1 MNETA
6 SLSRIVSG
14 FLDLHDLKAVPL
26 AVAVSG
32 GPDSMALA
40 HILAQRAAESRFD
53 LHILTVDHGL
63 RVEAAQ
69 EVVDVVT
76 YFEGKDHVTARIL
89 ERDIED
95 HQKDKRIQ
103 EAARQDR
110 YALMAAYCAEKS
122 IKHLFLAHH
131 ADDQMETVLFRL
143 AKGSGLD
150 GLAGMRDVQPYSDEL
165 TLCRPLLSLSK
176 DDLLSYCAAHD
187 IPYVEDKSNE
197 DDKFAR
203 VRMRKSQAVLV
214 GEGFSVQRLSVTASR
229 LNRAGQALD
238 FYAEKV
244 MSQALKYKE
253 TDRFVFIFSKIQN
266 APEEIRVRMFQR
278 IFDKL
283 SPDTQP
289 YGPRLE
295 KIETLV
301 ADLFAAP
308 EYFKRRSLGGCFI
321 SLIRDEDGAFL
332 LVIEKEAS
340 PSAK

>member
-1 MNETA
+1 MAMNETV

-40 HILAQRAAESRFD
+40 HILALLAAESQFD

-69 EVVDVVT
+69 EAVEVAT

-110 YALMAAYCAEKS
+110 YALMAAYCAEKG

-214 GEGFSVQRLSVTASR
+214 EEGFSVQRLSVTASR
-229 LNRAGQALD
+229 LNRAGQAL
-238 FYAEKV
+238 
-244 MSQALKYKE
+244 
-253 TDRFVFIFSKIQN
+253 VFPEN
-266 APEEIRVRMFQR
+266 AF
-278 IFDKL
+278 
-283 SPDTQP
+283 
-289 YGPRLE
+289 
-295 KIETLV
+295 
-301 ADLFAAP
+301 
-308 EYFKRRSLGGCFI
+308 
-321 SLIRDEDGAFL
+321 
-332 LVIEKEAS
+332 
-340 PSAK
+340 